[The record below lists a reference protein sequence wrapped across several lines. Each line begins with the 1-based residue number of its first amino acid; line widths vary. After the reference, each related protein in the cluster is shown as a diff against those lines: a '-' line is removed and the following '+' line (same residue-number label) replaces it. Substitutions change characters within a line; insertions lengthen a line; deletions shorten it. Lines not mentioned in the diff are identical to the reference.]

1 MATPPDD
8 MNDDGL
14 ESGWAF
20 KPAIP
25 IDVEIAMRKI
35 GGWGVRRKFEGLE
48 SMSFVLVS
56 ERLCTVCDPL
66 IEARAMGVWCLGAS
80 VPQCLRL
87 AILVLRL
94 PYI

>member
-1 MATPPDD
+1 
-8 MNDDGL
+8 MNDDDL

-56 ERLCTVCDPL
+56 ERLCRESPL
-66 IEARAMGVWCLGAS
+66 PRLGVGSGWWLWCLTAW
-80 VPQCLRL
+80 VPEATRL
-87 AILVLRL
+87 TFKVTLYLNSHID
-94 PYI
+94 